1 MRLDR
6 YLHLSGL
13 GSRKEVKSFIKQK
26 RIMVNDQL
34 VLSSKLHINEQDT
47 IKFNGKTVRYQ
58 PFVYYML
65 NKPTGCLSAS
75 RDPFELTV
83 IDLID
88 DYHDD
93 LFPVGRL
100 DKDTTGLILIS
111 NNGKLAHA
119 LLSPRHH
126 VKKIYE
132 AYISGRIT
140 HEDIKAFREGIKLK
154 DFKTLP
160 GDIEVLEEFEDQSY
174 VRITIM
180 EGKYHQI
187 KRMISSRGKQVL
199 QLKRISMGPLIL
211 DDALKEGDYRSLSQE
226 EIDSLLSEF
235 MIYL

>member
-26 RIMVNDQL
+26 RVMVNDQL

-65 NKPTGCLSAS
+65 NKPAGCLSAS

-88 DYHDD
+88 DYHDN

-132 AYISGRIT
+132 AYISGKIT

-160 GDIEVLEEFEDQSY
+160 GDIEVLEEFEDKSY